1 MAETQTLNF
10 GPEWLRALSGGG
22 HGGGSSSSVATS
34 PPLSPALPKYK
45 LADYR
50 YGREEMLALYVKDRE
65 IPVDLHDK
73 DFLPILQEEPL
84 PPLALVAFTEEE
96 QRNFSM
102 SVNSAAVLRLMGR
115 GGGPVGPGA
124 PRGRSTSRGRG
135 RGRGDGGF
143 YQRSFDDV
151 EGGFGRG
158 GREMH
163 RSQSWE
169 ESHAESIF
177 SPSRGDRRFEK
188 PGRKES
194 EVAPAHFPMNH
205 IRANYEDVGTGVGG
219 LPVRKHDFTRS
230 ESENWRTSRDEAN
243 GEDGDEGGWRLAG
256 ASRRDS
262 DRWCPPS
269 PDGLRSAVRREVHP
283 GEQPRQR
290 RFPFDAREDERGYRR
305 PRSGS
310 GSLEEDGSSLPEWC
324 LEDAEEE
331 TGTFDSSGA
340 FLSLKVRKAPKEPI
354 LEEAELDFRPLEECD
369 EGLEEDGQPRETK
382 NPDREAR
389 RDPDRKQDVGRGVVE
404 APPAPSPPEPQPSAP
419 LLPPSQPD
427 RAEEPERPLE
437 RPPAPE
443 HRPEAN
449 KVPLNVPMSMP
460 MSNTMLDS
468 LPIPHTAAHTLT
480 VSPVSAPSS
489 TIQMQQKPPDV
500 PVAMPVPL
508 PFSTSLMAQ
517 STSIMTPNIMAP
529 STGLMAPIG
538 RPTVMPPH
546 HTMVEDERLKHFE
559 QEAEKMVAYLQDS
572 DDRLAAKNSAPE
584 PAGLPLTHEAALK
597 WFYKDPQGEMQGPFS
612 NPEMT
617 EWFQAGYFTMTLLVK
632 RGCDEVFQPL
642 GEIIKMW
649 GRVPFAPG
657 PAPPP
662 LLGDAGD
669 QERLKLQQELTALNL
684 YQLQQLQYQYL
695 LRQQYAQALAQQK
708 AQALSSAPHQ
718 QQQQQQ
724 QQINLLLQQYQALK
738 MRSAEH
744 TTSESLLT
752 PVTRSMSVPE
762 SQGSVWEMQ
771 HPSQVSC
778 TPNIQQPA
786 PSAWEGSSV
795 WDLPIDSMA
804 QAPTIEQMQQLEKN
818 KAAKVSPPH
827 LLEMERCEAELRAKR
842 EEEEKERKRLEEAL
856 RSRQEAERKRLEEEL
871 SRHKQEEEL
880 RQREQEEAQRR
891 QKEEEERQAQEEALR
906 RLEERR
912 REEEERQQREEFL
925 HKQEEERRKQE
936 EEHREEERRK
946 QEEERREEERRK
958 QEEERRK
965 QEELEALRRCEEE
978 KRLEEEAVAAAMALA
993 RQQQE
998 EAKRREQEA
1007 ARQQELARQRQQ
1019 QQEALRRLQQQQQQ
1033 QQLAQ
1038 MKLPSSSKWGQ
1049 QSAVTAAAISQSQN
1063 ALSLSEIQKVEEERE
1078 RQAREEQRRQQAE
1091 LLKLQQQQALQ
1102 EALQPQAKL
1111 SGWGSVAKQ
1120 PAATKSL
1127 LEIQRE
1133 EAQQVKQ
1140 RKEQG
1145 GGSQQPSH
1153 PTVTQP
1159 NRSQNRATTALS
1171 SSVWGS
1177 VATSSM
1183 GGGAPNWGGESS
1195 SIWGDST
1202 NSNMGFWDE
1211 TAQPPPQAPPPARKP
1226 NAQKNNKANA
1236 NLSSRANK
1244 KVEEE
1249 EKLLKLFQGVNKSQQ
1264 DGFMQWCEQ
1273 TLHTLNT
1280 ANNLDVPTFAS
1291 FLKEV
1296 DSPYEVHDYVRA
1308 YLGDTSEA
1316 KEFAKQFLE
1325 RRAKQKA
1332 NQQKE
1337 PQAPQNQQPTLKQR
1351 QQQQDSVWGGTGSP
1365 SRYQSNHTSLQQQA
1379 RFETVTSGK
1388 KKKKQ
1393 KMVRADPSLLGFSVN
1408 AASERLNMGEIE
1420 TVEDF

>member
-22 HGGGSSSSVATS
+22 SGGGSSTIVAS

-50 YGREEMLALYVKDRE
+50 YGREEMLALYVKDNK
-65 IPVDLHDK
+65 IPIDLHDK
-73 DFLPILQEEPL
+73 EFLPILQEEPL
-84 PPLALVAFTEEE
+84 PPLALVSFTEEE

-102 SVNSAAVLRLMGR
+102 SVNSAAVLRLTGR
-115 GGGPVGPGA
+115 GGGPIVGA

-169 ESHAESIF
+169 E
-177 SPSRGDRRFEK
+177 RGDRRFEK
-188 PGRKES
+188 PGRKDPEA
-194 EVAPAHFPMNH
+194 APGHFQMNH
-205 IRANYEDVGTGVGG
+205 IRANYEDGVTG
-219 LPVRKHDFTRS
+219 LPRKDFTRS
-230 ESENWRTSRDEAN
+230 SENWRMSRDDQN
-243 GEDGDEGGWRLAG
+243 GEDDEGGWRLAG
-256 ASRRDS
+256 SRRDG

-269 PDGLRSAVRREVHP
+269 PDGPRSAGWREHP
-283 GEQPRQR
+283 DQRR

-310 GSLEEDGSSLPEWC
+310 GSLDDERDTLPEWC

-331 TGTFDSSGA
+331 AGTFDSSGA
-340 FLSLKVRKAPKEPI
+340 FLSLKKASKEPI
-354 LEEAELDFRPLEECD
+354 LEEAELDFKHLEECE
-369 EGLEEDGQPRETK
+369 EGLEEEDCQPKETK
-382 NPDREAR
+382 ETEAKREA
-389 RDPDRKQDVGRGVVE
+389 DRKELARAEED
-404 APPAPSPPEPQPSAP
+404 ALPAAP
-419 LLPPSQPD
+419 LATEAHAPAQSLPPCQLS
-427 RAEEPERPLE
+427 RAEEPERPSERTERQLPPLE
-437 RPPAPE
+437 P
-443 HRPEAN
+443 RPEPSKA
-449 KVPLNVPMSMP
+449 PLRVPMSN
-460 MSNTMLDS
+460 SMLES
-468 LPIPHTAAHTLT
+468 LPMTHIATTL
-480 VSPVSAPSS
+480 PEVSAPSP
-489 TIQMQQKPPDV
+489 TVQLQQQKPMEV
-500 PVAMPVPL
+500 PVSMPNAL
-508 PFSTSLMAQ
+508 PFPTSM
-517 STSIMTPNIMAP
+517 
-529 STGLMAPIG
+529 MAPIS
-538 RPTVMPPH
+538 RPA
-546 HTMVEDERLKHFE
+546 TMSHDTDEDEGLKHFE
-559 QEAEKMVAYLQDS
+559 QEAEKMVAYLQDGVVD
-572 DDRLAAKNSAPE
+572 DDRLAAKSSEKPK

-597 WFYKDPQGEMQGPFS
+597 WFYKDPQGEIQGPFS
-612 NPEMT
+612 NHEMT

-642 GEIIKMW
+642 GEIIKLW

-662 LLGDAGD
+662 LQGDGN
-669 QERLKLQQELTALNL
+669 QERLKRQQELTALNL

-708 AQALSSAPHQ
+708 AAALSSAPL

-738 MRSAEH
+738 MRA
-744 TTSESLLT
+744 SESLLP
-752 PVTRSMSVPE
+752 PVTRSLSVPDT
-762 SQGSVWEMQ
+762 GSVWEMQ
-771 HPSQVSC
+771 NPSSQASC
-778 TPNIQQPA
+778 TPNLQQAA
-786 PSAWEGSSV
+786 PTTWDGSSV

-804 QAPTIEQMQQLEKN
+804 QAPTIEQMQQLEKA
-818 KAAKVSPPH
+818 KAAK
-827 LLEMERCEAELRAKR
+827 LELERREAEMRAKR
-842 EEEEKERKRLEEAL
+842 EEEERKRLEEAL
-856 RSRQEAERKRLEEEL
+856 RARQEEEHKRLEEEEL
-871 SRHKQEEEL
+871 ARQKQEEAL
-880 RQREQEEAQRR
+880 RRQREQEEAQRR
-891 QKEEEERQAQEEALR
+891 QKEEEERLAQEEALR

-912 REEEERQQREEFL
+912 REEEERKQREEFL
-925 HKQEEERRKQE
+925 
-936 EEHREEERRK
+936 
-946 QEEERREEERRK
+946 RK

-965 QEELEALRRCEEE
+965 QEELEALRRREEE
-978 KRLEEEAVAAAMALA
+978 KRVEEEAAAAAAAAALA

-998 EAKRREQEA
+998 EQKRREQEA
-1007 ARQQELARQRQQ
+1007 QRQQELQRQRLQ

-1049 QSAVTAAAISQSQN
+1049 QSSNAINQTQN
-1063 ALSLSEIQKVEEERE
+1063 ALSLAEIQKLEEERE
-1078 RQAREEQRRQQAE
+1078 RQMQEEQRRQQQE

-1102 EALQPQAKL
+1102 QAQQPQTKL

-1133 EAQQVKQ
+1133 EAQQMKQ
-1140 RKEQG
+1140 RKEQQ
-1145 GGSQQPSH
+1145 QQPPH
-1153 PTVTQP
+1153 PTVTQ
-1159 NRSQNRATTALS
+1159 QNRTQNRPTPLS
-1171 SSVWGS
+1171 SSVWGAVNS
-1177 VATSSM
+1177 GSSSNWTSDS
-1183 GGGAPNWGGESS
+1183 G
-1195 SIWGDST
+1195 SIWGDT
-1202 NSNMGFWDE
+1202 HNSNMGFWDE
-1211 TAQPPPQAPPPARKP
+1211 AVKEAAQHLPQTKKV
-1226 NAQKNNKANA
+1226 NAQKNNKGNA
-1236 NLSSRANK
+1236 NLSNSVSGKVNK

-1249 EKLLKLFQGVNKSQQ
+1249 EKLLKLFQGVNKSPQ

-1308 YLGDTSEA
+1308 YLGDTPEA
-1316 KEFAKQFLE
+1316 KEFARQFLE
-1325 RRAKQKA
+1325 RRAKQNA
-1332 NQQKE
+1332 NQQK
-1337 PQAPQNQQPTLKQR
+1337 QAAQNQQQVLK
-1351 QQQQDSVWGGTGSP
+1351 QQQQDSVWGGTGPSP
-1365 SRYQSNHTSLQQQA
+1365 LYQSNHTSLQQP